1 MQLSSISFGK
11 KIPVVKG
18 KVKQL
23 ETGRFVNVKLYEYDC
38 MDAEDIIEV
47 KNLPCNKWSFCLPI
61 SNGMVE
67 KKYAREKFS
76 IDTGYSYY
84 TLQDDNKN
92 TVGIVA
98 VKDSDD
104 YLGVKFIE
112 TDRGSKYK
120 YSGQA
125 LLASLALM
133 ALRDKK
139 NIFEI
144 RFPTDEAIPFY
155 VDKCGFKQ
163 ENNSMHLSMNP
174 KDMKK
179 FVKRTQKRIHS
190 PLIDIRG

>member
-1 MQLSSISFGK
+1 MQISSISFGK

-38 MDAEDIIEV
+38 KDAEDIMEV
-47 KNLPCNKWSFCLPI
+47 KNLPSINWSFCLLI
-61 SNGMVE
+61 ANGMIE

-76 IDTGYSYY
+76 IDTGHSYY

-92 TVGIVA
+92 TLGIVA

-112 TDRGSKYK
+112 TDGNIKYK
-120 YSGQA
+120 YSGQTV
-125 LLASLALM
+125 LASLALM
-133 ALRDKK
+133 ALHDKK
-139 NIFEI
+139 NLFEI
-144 RFPTDEAIPFY
+144 RFPNDEAIPFY
-155 VDKCGFKQ
+155 VNKCGFKE
-163 ENNSMHLSMNP
+163 ENNSMHLSMNS

-179 FVKRTQKRIHS
+179 FVKRTQRRIHS